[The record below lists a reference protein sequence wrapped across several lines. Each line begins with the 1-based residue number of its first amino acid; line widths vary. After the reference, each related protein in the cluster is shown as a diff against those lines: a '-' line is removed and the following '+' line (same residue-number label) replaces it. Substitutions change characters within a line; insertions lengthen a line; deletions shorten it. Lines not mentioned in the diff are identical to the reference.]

1 MVRTAL
7 SLETEDKAWLGQK
20 AREEQ
25 VSMAELMRRAIRLF
39 RKESEDDEARV
50 AASLQDIE
58 AGRVRFGSAR
68 DLLDEEKAPKA
79 APSKWARI
87 VRRVEEDPVHLDG
100 YSERLKKDMR
110 ELRENFE
117 FNHDR

>member
-7 SLETEDKAWLGQK
+7 SLETEDKIWLDRK

-39 RKESEDDEARV
+39 RKESELAEARV
-50 AASLQDIE
+50 AASLEDLE

-68 DLLDEEKAPKA
+68 GLLDEIT
-79 APSKWARI
+79 S
-87 VRRVEEDPVHLDG
+87 
-100 YSERLKKDMR
+100 
-110 ELRENFE
+110 
-117 FNHDR
+117 